1 MIEIDIRNKSFDDQ
15 QVLGNAA
22 LTIPAGECVAVL
34 GPSGIG
40 KTTLLRIAAGL
51 DTEFEGQV
59 TRPERLAMVFQEPT
73 LLPWR
78 TAADNLKLIV
88 GLTEEAAEAALQR
101 VGLDGKGG
109 HLPDQLSLGQR
120 RRLALARAFAARPDF
135 LVMDEPF
142 ASLDKALA
150 TEMIALTRN
159 LLDGAPI
166 ATLLVTHSES
176 EASALSDRITYL
188 QGRPAILTNA
198 QAAD

>member
-1 MIEIDIRNKSFDDQ
+1 MIEIDIHSKSFGDQ
-15 QVLGNAA
+15 HVLGSAS

-51 DTEFEGQV
+51 DTEFDGHV

-78 TAADNLKLIV
+78 SAADNLKLIV
-88 GLTEEAAEAALQR
+88 GLTDDDADAALKR

-109 HLPDQLSLGQR
+109 HLPDQLSLGQK

-150 TEMIALTRN
+150 AEMIALTRD
-159 LLDGAPI
+159 LLNSARI
-166 ATLLVTHSES
+166 ATLLVTHSET
-176 EASALSDRITYL
+176 EAEALSDRTMHL
-188 QGRPAILTNA
+188 HGRPALLTDA